1 MLPLAASPGGCG
13 CKIRKTMG
21 NPSHDT
27 PAAAWSIG
35 GAVTV
40 NSNMKS
46 STKALVVVES
56 PAKAKTISKYL
67 GRGFTV
73 KASVGHIKD
82 LPKSK
87 LGVYP
92 DDDFKS
98 DYGVIPSKKKV
109 VKELRAAGKD
119 VSDIYLAADP
129 DREGEAICQHL
140 AEELGGKG
148 KNIYRVLFHEITKNA
163 IQEAFQRPGRINEHK
178 VDAQQT
184 RRILD
189 RLVGY
194 KISPLL
200 WDKVRRGLSAGR
212 VQTVALR
219 MIVEREKEI
228 RAFKSDEYWN
238 LAARLAAALPPE
250 FNAKA
255 ATLDGK
261 KWAVAD
267 GETARGLVEEL
278 KSASFVTR
286 KIHRREKKRYP
297 LPPFITS
304 KLQQEAA
311 RKLSFSVKKTM
322 LLAQRLYEGMEVG
335 DEGSVGLITYM
346 RTDSTRSSES
356 ALHEVRAHI
365 AEKFGEPF
373 LPHHPIYYKSKKTA
387 QEAHE
392 AIRPTSVQR
401 TPESLQSVLEP
412 DLLRLYTL
420 IWQRFVASQMNPA
433 IFDQTDVTIEAG
445 RVEFKCTGSILKFAG
460 FLNVYHEEK
469 PEDRQNGDAAEQEGA
484 LPELREEEVLQVKEI
499 MPSQHFTQPPP
510 RYNEASLV
518 KALEARGIGR
528 PSTYASI
535 LTTIQDREYVIKN
548 EGKFYPSET
557 GEVVVDLLVQ
567 SFQDIFD
574 YEYTA
579 RMEDHL
585 DRIESGRENWKD
597 SLREF
602 YSRFAKRLETAG
614 KEMRDLKTEEI
625 PTDEICDKCGS
636 KMVIKWG
643 KFGRFIACSSYPEC
657 KNTRELPKLN
667 GAESE
672 PQPELE
678 ELACEKCGK
687 PMVLKRGRFGEFMAC
702 SGYPDCRNT
711 KKIVKS
717 QNSMQVKQDIPLP
730 ESCPLCG
737 KNLAIKHGRFGE
749 YTACSSYPECKYIK
763 HKTTGVQC
771 PRQGC
776 SGEIIERKSR
786 RGKTFFGCSEY
797 PNCEFVLWSRPV
809 ADPCPECNAAF
820 TLVKTTKRAG
830 TVRSCHTEGCGF
842 KESISQE

>member
-1 MLPLAASPGGCG
+1 
-13 CKIRKTMG
+13 MG
-21 NPSHDT
+21 
-27 PAAAWSIG
+27 
-35 GAVTV
+35 
-40 NSNMKS
+40 SN
-46 STKALVVVES
+46 TKALVVVES

-67 GRGFTV
+67 GRGYTV

-87 LGVYP
+87 LGVDLDNDFEP
-92 DDDFKS
+92 D
-98 DYGVIPSKKKV
+98 YRVIPSKTKV
-109 VKELRAAGKD
+109 VKELRAAGKG

-148 KNIYRVLFHEITKNA
+148 KTIYRVLFHEITQNA
-163 IQEAFQRPGRINEHK
+163 IKEAFERPGKINENK

-212 VQTVALR
+212 GQTVALR

-228 RAFKSDEYWN
+228 RAFKSEEYWN

-250 FNAKA
+250 FTAKA
-255 ATLDGK
+255 SSLDGQ
-261 KWAVAD
+261 KWSVTD
-267 GETARGLVEEL
+267 GDTARGIVEEL
-278 KSASFVTR
+278 KSATFVVS

-297 LPPFITS
+297 VPPFITS
-304 KLQQEAA
+304 KLQQDAA
-311 RKLSFSVKKTM
+311 RRLSFSVKKTM
-322 LLAQRLYEGMEVG
+322 LLAQRLYEGIEVG

-346 RTDSTRSSES
+346 RTDSTRVSES
-356 ALHEVRAHI
+356 ALQEVRAYI
-365 AEKFGEPF
+365 GEQYGTQN

-392 AIRPTSVQR
+392 AIRPTSVLR

-412 DLLRLYTL
+412 DLFKLYTL
-420 IWQRFVASQMNPA
+420 IWQRFIASQMNPA
-433 IFDQTDVTIEAG
+433 VFDQTDITVNAG
-445 RVEFKCTGSILKFAG
+445 RVEFKCTGSVLKFSG
-460 FLNVYHEEK
+460 FLSVYQEEK
-469 PEDRQNGDAAEQEGA
+469 AEEKAGAEGADQDGA
-484 LPELREEEVLQVKEI
+484 LPEIKEQEILQVRELS
-499 MPSQHFTQPPP
+499 PTQHFTQPPP

-518 KALEARGIGR
+518 KALESCGIGR

-535 LTTIQDREYVIKN
+535 LTTIQDREYVLKN

-602 YSRFAKRLETAG
+602 YSRFSARLETAE

-625 PTDEICDKCGS
+625 PTDENCDKCGS

-643 KFGRFIACSSYPEC
+643 KFGRFMACSAYPEC
-657 KNTRELPKLN
+657 KSTKEILKSN
-667 GAESE
+667 GADSE

-678 ELACEKCGK
+678 EIECEKCGK
-687 PMVLKRGRFGEFMAC
+687 LMVLKRGRFGEFMAC

-717 QNSMQVKQDIPLP
+717 QNSMQVKQDVPLP
-730 ESCPLCG
+730 DLCPVCG
-737 KNLAIKHGRFGE
+737 KNLALKHGRFGE
-749 YTACSSYPECKYIK
+749 YTACSTYPECKYIK
-763 HKTTGVQC
+763 HKTTGVAC
-771 PRQGC
+771 PKDGC
-776 SGEIIERKSR
+776 KGEIIERKSR
-786 RGKTFFGCSEY
+786 RGKTFYGCSEY
-797 PNCEFVLWSRPV
+797 PNCDFVLWSRPV
-809 ADPCPECNAAF
+809 PDPCPECGAVF
-820 TLVKTTKRAG
+820 TLVKTTKRSG
-830 TVRSCHTEGCGF
+830 TVRSCNTEGCGF
-842 KESISQE
+842 KESVSQD